1 MQFARS
7 FIEGKLKRFIVHS
20 VEKFGQPR
28 RLFIIIGICRFFV
41 AAVQTIWL
49 FAVKFIHCIAK
60 QTHNVKYIDATKE
73 QQPHKKKKKKRGHKP
88 WKANIKKKIKA
99 KRQKCQES
107 QSPKW
112 KMENYLSHSKA
123 RASISFIHLVL
134 GQRPCPLFLTPHFPT
149 LRHSGFLGHFVFFPL
164 LFSVMRVVVVVFFLA
179 QLKSTIKF
187 IYQKQGIQT
196 HTPVDFST
204 TSFYLIDFFFDAIGA
219 VGPVSGGGTQP
230 KWAWPGC
237 GKSGAKMAQT
247 SMHVFDSSLQFALF
261 RNAYYFILLD
271 TKFMRLLTLPP
282 WNNGQFPEK
291 LICIYTY
298 IYLYHNV
305 IK

>member
-28 RLFIIIGICRFFV
+28 RLFIIIRICRFFV

-164 LFSVMRVVVVVFFLA
+164 LFSVMRVVVVVFF
-179 QLKSTIKF
+179 
-187 IYQKQGIQT
+187 
-196 HTPVDFST
+196 
-204 TSFYLIDFFFDAIGA
+204 
-219 VGPVSGGGTQP
+219 
-230 KWAWPGC
+230 
-237 GKSGAKMAQT
+237 
-247 SMHVFDSSLQFALF
+247 
-261 RNAYYFILLD
+261 
-271 TKFMRLLTLPP
+271 
-282 WNNGQFPEK
+282 
-291 LICIYTY
+291 
-298 IYLYHNV
+298 
-305 IK
+305 